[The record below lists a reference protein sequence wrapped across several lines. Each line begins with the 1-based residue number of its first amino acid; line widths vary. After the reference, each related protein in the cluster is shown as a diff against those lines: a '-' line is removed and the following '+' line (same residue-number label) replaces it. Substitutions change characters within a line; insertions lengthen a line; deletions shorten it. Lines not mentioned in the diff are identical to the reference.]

1 MSLSWHL
8 LTVFLIYLSI
18 YLYLSDSNN
27 YAAIIIPYQVT
38 ELFDKLV
45 KDEPDKIQ
53 CQEEKHALNAVL
65 KINVSD
71 PSSGPLRIPKQNN
84 RPEDIILASGYKSKY
99 NTVLA
104 SSTSGGLQGQLNL
117 AF

>member
-1 MSLSWHL
+1 MQEQ
-8 LTVFLIYLSI
+8 
-18 YLYLSDSNN
+18 
-27 YAAIIIPYQVT
+27 IIIPFQVT

-71 PSSGPLRIPKQNN
+71 PSSGPLRIPKQNK
-84 RPEDIILASGYKSKY
+84 RPEDITLASGYKSKY
-99 NTVLA
+99 NTLA
-104 SSTSGGLQGQLNL
+104 SSTSGGLGKLNL
-117 AF
+117 AFEESITKVLESLNYCKTDLY

>member
-8 LTVFLIYLSI
+8 LILVTYTV
-18 YLYLSDSNN
+18 LSDSNN
-27 YAAIIIPYQVT
+27 YAAIVISYQVT

-71 PSSGPLRIPKQNN
+71 PSSGPLRIPKQNK
-84 RPEDIILASGYKSKY
+84 RPEDITLASGYKSKY

>member
-8 LTVFLIYLSI
+8 LTVLYLSI
-18 YLYLSDSNN
+18 YLYLSDSNS